1 MKNNY
6 NDHTEDENKFASS
19 PSEESAPDNET
30 PDNTD
35 IIFEEIDYS
44 NLLVDVHE
52 DTYGPPTDW
61 QDPDLFP
68 SIEEILDDESLT
80 LRVDDNLPDDSE
92 PTPK

>member
-1 MKNNY
+1 MKNNC

-19 PSEESAPDNET
+19 SVEDSASDNET
-30 PDNTD
+30 PEYPD

-44 NLLVDVHE
+44 NLIVDVHE

-61 QDPDLFP
+61 QDPNLFP

-80 LRVDDNLPDDSE
+80 LREDDNFPDNSE
-92 PTPK
+92 PTPR